1 MYWDCPENSDLKI
14 CCTKRL
20 KIKLIAIIS
29 HFSWSWYSDFDIL
42 ESLESEFKISYII
55 F

>member
-1 MYWDCPENSDLKI
+1 MYWNCPENSDLNR
-14 CCTKRL
+14 TV